1 MANEQLEY
9 FTALSNTISKGEWKS
24 ALDAMFVAL
33 RKRFVFD
40 NLAIYRVDN
49 EPGRNL
55 PEVIYAR
62 AVGRGKSREADAS
75 WGENIANQVISSGR
89 MMILSPEKPSEDRIA
104 MPYLLGL
111 PLDFPVAKGALVF
124 VRFGG
129 PPYLDEHL
137 PMAVLGAALGAR
149 ILERRQLQEQIALF
163 EQARYRAQL
172 QDDFIATISHD
183 LHTPLGFIKGYATSL
198 LRSDTVWDAAT
209 QREFL
214 TIIDEETDHLI
225 ALIDRL
231 LDSSRLQTG
240 MLAMDFQPVVLDKL
254 IRDVVQRM
262 SSRCPDLSVSLK
274 MGKLPAIQADNVR
287 LGQVFEN
294 LLDNAVKYAPGSPVT
309 IRAEARDQAIVLT
322 FSDRGPGIP
331 VEHLPYVFERFYR
344 VPGQTSQ
351 RGTGL
356 GLFICKQIVQAHH
369 GQIAVETA
377 PGKGTTFRIELPV
390 SQEGKGKQP

>member
-1 MANEQLEY
+1 
-9 FTALSNTISKGEWKS
+9 
-24 ALDAMFVAL
+24 MFIAL

-40 NLAIYRVDN
+40 NLAIYRVD
-49 EPGRNL
+49 GDAGHGL
-55 PEVIYAR
+55 PEVVYAR

-75 WGENIANQVISSGR
+75 WGENIANQVIASGR
-89 MMILSPEKPSEDRIA
+89 MMVLNPESPSEDRIA

-111 PLDFPVAKGALVF
+111 PLDFLDGKGALVF
-124 VRFGG
+124 IRFGG

-137 PMAVLGAALGAR
+137 PFAALGAALGAH
-149 ILERRQLQEQIALF
+149 ILERRRLREQVVLL

-198 LRSDTVWDAAT
+198 LRSDTTWDAAT

-240 MLAMDFQPVVLDKL
+240 MLAMDFQPVILDKL
-254 IRDVVQRM
+254 LRDVAQRV
-262 SSRCPDLSVSLK
+262 SGRCPGLNVILELEN
-274 MGKLPAIQADNVR
+274 LPAIQADNVR

-309 IRAEARDQAIVLT
+309 IRAWRRGQAVTLT
-322 FSDRGPGIP
+322 LADRGPGIP
-331 VEHLPYVFERFYR
+331 AEHLPYVFERFYR
-344 VPGQTSQ
+344 VPGQSGQ
-351 RGTGL
+351 RGAGL
-356 GLFICKQIVQAHH
+356 GLFICRQIVQAHH
-369 GQIAVETA
+369 GQITVETV

-390 SQEGKGKQP
+390 RQEGKGKQP